1 MHKETFM
8 VKFYGPTTFKGS
20 RFKVTSRIHGS
31 GWIDYDHA
39 ARDAAKQ
46 AVLDFAARK
55 GLKIE
60 IIEEVYLGGLYSS
73 LNGCY
78 LFILKVQETNN
89 ET

>member
-8 VKFYGPTTFKGS
+8 VKFYGPTNFKGS

-31 GWIDYDHA
+31 GWVDYDHA

-46 AVLDFAARK
+46 AALDFAARK

-60 IIEEVYLGGLYSS
+60 IMEEVYLGGLCRS
-73 LNGCY
+73 LDGCY
-78 LFILKVQETNN
+78 LFIATYS
-89 ET
+89 